1 MLKARGFRRRLQMAL
16 PDISSRFTFRSW
28 TQAGYFNKEAA
39 GELGVPGKVMTHRDV
54 GAQRD
59 LAGGSGDHAGHMIGV
74 QFGAPGGIENM
85 GLQNANM
92 NTFAPKRLQEAFR
105 GHGGS
110 YHDLESEWSR
120 KLKAGS
126 RISVIVQDQYRL
138 GEERPFVRW
147 VQWTETTAQG
157 KQEAPQ
163 TRDFG
168 NFSSPQL
175 REARGEQP
183 GPVTN
188 GGRGAT
194 VIPPRPR
201 R

>member
-1 MLKARGFRRRLQMAL
+1 MTL
-16 PDISSRFTFRSW
+16 PDISSRFHFRNR
-28 TQAGYFNKEAA
+28 TQAGYFFKEAS
-39 GELGVPGKVMTHRDV
+39 GELGVPGQVMTHRDV
-54 GAQRD
+54 GAQRE

-92 NTFAPKRLQEAFR
+92 NTFAPRRLQEAFR

-126 RISVIVQDQYRL
+126 RISVIIQDKYRQ
-138 GEERPFVRW
+138 GEERPFERN
-147 VQWTETTAQG
+147 VQWTETTAKG

-163 TRDFG
+163 TLDFG

-175 REARGEQP
+175 REARGETP

-188 GGRGAT
+188 NGKGAK
-194 VIPPRPR
+194 VIPLFGHR

>member
-1 MLKARGFRRRLQMAL
+1 MAL
-16 PDISSRFTFRSW
+16 PENSRRFTFRSW
-28 TQAGYFNKEAA
+28 TLGSYFFKEAA
-39 GELGVPGKVMTHRDV
+39 GELGVPGKVATHRDV

-59 LAGGSGDHAGHMIGV
+59 LAGGTGDHAGHMIGV

-92 NTFAPKRLQEAFR
+92 NTFAPRRLQEAFR

-110 YHDLESEWSR
+110 YHDLESDWSR
-120 KLKAGS
+120 KLKDGY
-126 RISVIVQDQYRL
+126 RISVIVQDKYRV

-147 VQWTETTAQG
+147 VQWVETTSAG
-157 KQEAPQ
+157 KQAAPQ
-163 TRDFG
+163 TLDFG

-175 REARGEQP
+175 RDARGEQP

-188 GGRGAT
+188 GGHGAQ
-194 VIPPRPR
+194 VIPLIGTR

>member
-1 MLKARGFRRRLQMAL
+1 MVAL
-16 PDISSRFTFRSW
+16 PDISSRFTFRQW
-28 TQAGYFNKEAA
+28 KQAGFLFKEAA

-54 GAQRD
+54 QAQRD

-74 QFGAPGGIENM
+74 QFGAPGGLENM

-120 KLKAGS
+120 KLKQGY
-126 RISVIVQDQYRL
+126 RITVVVQDKYRPD
-138 GEERPFVRW
+138 EERPFVRW
-147 VQWTETTAQG
+147 VQWVETAPSG
-157 KQEAPQ
+157 KQNAAQ
-163 TRDFG
+163 TLDFG

-175 REARGEQP
+175 RQARGEQP

-188 GGRGAT
+188 GGKGGR
-194 VIPPRPR
+194 VIQMFGNRS
-201 R
+201 

>member
-1 MLKARGFRRRLQMAL
+1 MAL
-16 PDISSRFTFRSW
+16 PDISGRFKFRQW
-28 TQAGYFNKEAA
+28 KQAGYLFKEAA
-39 GELGVPGKVMTHRDV
+39 GELGVPGNVMTHRDV
-54 GAQRD
+54 KAQRD

-74 QFGAPGGIENM
+74 QFGAPGGLENM

-120 KLKAGS
+120 KLKQGY
-126 RISVIVQDQYRL
+126 RITVVVQDKYRPN
-138 GEERPFVRW
+138 EERPVVRW
-147 VQWTETTAQG
+147 VQWVETAPSG
-157 KQEAPQ
+157 KQNGAQ
-163 TRDFG
+163 TLDFG

-175 REARGEQP
+175 RQAKGEQP

-188 GGRGAT
+188 GGKGGR
-194 VIPPRPR
+194 VIQMFGNRS
-201 R
+201 

>member
-1 MLKARGFRRRLQMAL
+1 MAAGL
-16 PDISSRFTFRSW
+16 PDISSRFTFRNW
-28 TQAGYFNKEAA
+28 TQGGYFFKEAA
-39 GELGVPGKVMTHRDV
+39 GELGVPGKVATHRDV
-54 GAQRD
+54 QAQRD
-59 LAGGSGDHAGHMIGV
+59 LAGGTGDHAGHMIGV

-110 YHDLESEWSR
+110 YHDLESDWAR
-120 KLKAGS
+120 KLKDS
-126 RISVIVQDQYRL
+126 YRITVTIQDKYRV
-138 GEERPFVRW
+138 GEERPFVRL
-147 VQWTETTAQG
+147 VQWVETTPAG

-163 TRDFG
+163 TLDFG

-175 REARGEQP
+175 RDARGETP

-188 GGRGAT
+188 GGQGAT
-194 VIPPRPR
+194 VIPLFGR
-201 R
+201 RT

>member
-1 MLKARGFRRRLQMAL
+1 MAL
-16 PDISSRFTFRSW
+16 PDISSRFTFRNW
-28 TQAGYFNKEAA
+28 TQAGYFFKEAA
-39 GELGVPGKVMTHRDV
+39 GELGVPGTVATHRDV
-54 GAQRD
+54 QAQRD
-59 LAGGSGDHAGHMIGV
+59 LAGGTGDHAGHMIGV

-110 YHDLESEWSR
+110 YHDLESDWAR
-120 KLKAGS
+120 KLKDGY
-126 RISVIVQDQYRL
+126 RITVTIQDKYRV
-138 GEERPFVRW
+138 GEERPFVRL
-147 VQWTETTAQG
+147 VEWTESKGRQSVT
-157 KQEAPQ
+157 Q
-163 TRDFG
+163 TLDFG

-175 REARGEQP
+175 RDARGEMP

-188 GGRGAT
+188 GGKGAQ
-194 VIPPRPR
+194 VIPLFGPR